1 MCWCL
6 ELFGVFVYLR
16 ECREIVVKGYEV
28 LGFLLVFDDCVV
40 LFYVVLLMFII
51 SGLFKCKEEEN
62 EL

>member
-1 MCWCL
+1 M
-6 ELFGVFVYLR
+6 FGIIWYICIFERV
-16 ECREIVVKGYEV
+16 CREIVVKGYEV